1 MSEQGNYNVLVEVKK
16 TTIWLRKKDAE
27 KPIDGRIKNQGVIMI
42 ENKII
47 LIEDDKEIRGM
58 INDYLS
64 GEFEVTAF
72 NDGMSAIQ
80 KITSYDEYALA
91 LIDLMLPDISGME
104 IIKIIRK
111 VSKIPII
118 IITAKDN
125 DIDKSLGLNLCADDY
140 VVKPFSLI
148 ELTARIKANIRR
160 ARTYQALPNN
170 SIIKIK
176 DIEIDPHSHMV
187 QRKGV
192 TIDLTP
198 IEFQILYIL
207 ASHPGQAYSKER
219 LYELIWKEP
228 YFGNGAGKSTVMKM
242 ILSLIQPDAGEVQ
255 LLGEKVTSHSYE
267 IFKKV
272 GSIIENPYFYD
283 KMTARQNLEL
293 HCEYM
298 GFPNKER
305 IDEVLHLVDLQNVEK
320 KQVCHYSLGMKQRL
334 AIARAILAKPEFLI
348 LDEPIN
354 ALDPEGI
361 REMRTLFQR
370 LNQEDG
376 TTIFISSHILSE
388 VDLLADTIGIIQHGK
403 LLTEL
408 PIEEIHK
415 HQTDY
420 ISLQVDDVTR
430 VAALLENMRI
440 TNFSVLDKEFIHI
453 YDSDISGKALSK
465 AIIENGIGLESMGRK
480 QDTLEDFFF
489 QLTEEE
495 K

>member
-1 MSEQGNYNVLVEVKK
+1 MENYKFFNDPYKFSGKHARMVSELWSLNDYEHSYFKRLIDIYIVAAILGFRIDRKAKRDYAPVEQRTVFGEQMRQASEDLEFILQMMLLLEPAGQGIHEECIRRAFKGVETEEEFKRYNELFESYMLGGVEELY
-16 TTIWLRKKDAE
+16 I
-27 KPIDGRIKNQGVIMI
+27 
-42 ENKII
+42 
-47 LIEDDKEIRGM
+47 M

-125 DIDKSLGLNLCADDY
+125 DIDKSLGLNLGADDY

-228 YFGNGAGKSTVMKM
+228 YFGNENVLNTHINRLRLKLKSNAED
-242 ILSLIQPDAGEVQ
+242 S
-255 LLGEKVTSHSYE
+255 
-267 IFKKV
+267 
-272 GSIIENPYFYD
+272 
-283 KMTARQNLEL
+283 TA
-293 HCEYM
+293 YV
-298 GFPNKER
+298 K
-305 IDEVLHLVDLQNVEK
+305 
-320 KQVCHYSLGMKQRL
+320 
-334 AIARAILAKPEFLI
+334 
-348 LDEPIN
+348 
-354 ALDPEGI
+354 
-361 REMRTLFQR
+361 TLW
-370 LNQEDG
+370 
-376 TTIFISSHILSE
+376 
-388 VDLLADTIGIIQHGK
+388 
-403 LLTEL
+403 
-408 PIEEIHK
+408 
-415 HQTDY
+415 
-420 ISLQVDDVTR
+420 
-430 VAALLENMRI
+430 
-440 TNFSVLDKEFIHI
+440 
-453 YDSDISGKALSK
+453 
-465 AIIENGIGLESMGRK
+465 GIGYKM
-480 QDTLEDFFF
+480 
-489 QLTEEE
+489 EE